1 MSVNNA
7 FTALMAHMHEAVA
20 LSQISGL
27 LGWDQET
34 TMARGSVSQR
44 AEWMSALQ
52 ASIHAKRTDP
62 KVGEWLAAIDP
73 AELDAVGAANI
84 RVINREYERQSRVP
98 ADLAREIA
106 RVTSAAQGEWA
117 EARAAG
123 DFAAFQPTLTKV
135 VDLRRQEAVAL
146 ADGGDLYDALLGE
159 YEPGMQAADLDR
171 LFTGLRRGLV
181 DLRERIGES
190 RVEIPDLKGH
200 FSQDQQMLIAREL
213 ASAFGYDWKCGR
225 LDLAVHPFSS
235 GSGNDVRI
243 TTRVAE
249 QDPFN
254 CFYST
259 IHEVGHAVYE
269 QNIDPR
275 HGLTVLGTGASMGIH
290 ESQSRIF
297 ENQLGRSRAFTGYLF
312 TRMQDV
318 FGDFGIADAETFYQV
333 VNKLRRGYIRTGA
346 DEVQYNLHVLLRYDL
361 ERALIAGSLDVSDL
375 QDAWNQRFEQDFG
388 FAVDKIQNGVLQD
401 VHWPVGLIGYF
412 PTYTLGNIY
421 AGELYAAL
429 RKDLP
434 ALDADLAMGN
444 TKSAVGWLKKK
455 IHTYGGV
462 SEPCELIQ
470 KAVGHVPS
478 EKPILDYLNHKF
490 SSIYKL

>member
-1 MSVNNA
+1 MTANNA
-7 FTALMAHMHEAVA
+7 YTALMAHMHEAVA

-34 TMARGSVSQR
+34 TMARGSANQR

-52 ASIHAKRTDP
+52 SSIHAKRTDP

-73 AELDAVGAANI
+73 GELDQVGAANI
-84 RVINREYERQSRVP
+84 RVISREYERQSRVP

-106 RVTSAAQGEWA
+106 RVTSAAQGQWA
-117 EARAAG
+117 KARAAG
-123 DFAAFQPTLTKV
+123 DFAAFQDTLAKV
-135 VDLRRQEAVAL
+135 VDLRRQEAAAL
-146 ADGGDLYDALLGE
+146 ANGGDLYDALLGE
-159 YEPGMQAADLDR
+159 YEPGMQAVELDR
-171 LFTGLRRGLV
+171 LFAGLRCGLV

-190 RVEIPDLKGH
+190 TVEIPDLQGS

-213 ASAFGYDWKCGR
+213 ADAFGYDWNRGR

-235 GSGNDVRI
+235 GSGDDVRI

-297 ENQLGRSRAFTGYLF
+297 ENQLGRSRAFTGFLF
-312 TRMQDV
+312 QRMQAV
-318 FGDFGIADAETFYQV
+318 FGDFGIPDAETFYHV
-333 VNKLRRGYIRTGA
+333 VNKLRRGYIRTEA

-361 ERALIAGSLDVSDL
+361 ERALIAGKLDVADL
-375 QDAWNQRFEQDFG
+375 QDCWNQRFEQDFG
-388 FAVDKIQNGVLQD
+388 YAVDRVQNGVLQD

-421 AGELYAAL
+421 AGELYASLCA
-429 RKDLP
+429 DLP
-434 ALDADLAMGN
+434 TLESDLAKGD
-444 TKSAVGWLKKK
+444 TKTALAWLKEK
-455 IHTYGGV
+455 IHHHGGV
-462 SEPCELIQ
+462 YEPRELVER
-470 KAVGHVPS
+470 AVGHSPS
-478 EKPILDYLNHKF
+478 EAPLLEYITRKF
-490 SSIYKL
+490 SEIYQL

>member
-1 MSVNNA
+1 MTANNA

-34 TMARGSVSQR
+34 TMARGSANQR
-44 AEWMSALQ
+44 AEWQSALQ
-52 ASIHAKRTDP
+52 ATLHAKRTDP

-73 AELDAVGAANI
+73 ADLEPVEAANI
-84 RVINREYERQSRVP
+84 RVISREFERQSRVP
-98 ADLAREIA
+98 TDLAREIA

-123 DFAAFQPTLTKV
+123 DFAAFQGTLAKV
-135 VDLRRQEAVAL
+135 VDLRRQEAAAL

-159 YEPGMQAADLDR
+159 YEPGMRAAELDQ
-171 LFTGLRRGLV
+171 LFAGLRRGLV

-190 RVEIPDLKGH
+190 RVEIPDLKGK

-213 ASAFGYDWKCGR
+213 ADAFGYDWKRGR

-235 GSGNDVRI
+235 GSGDDVRI

-269 QNIDPR
+269 QNIAPR

-297 ENQLGRSRAFTGYLF
+297 ENQLGRSRAFTGFLF
-312 TRMQDV
+312 RRMQAV
-318 FGDFGIADAETFYQV
+318 FGDFGMADAETFYQM
-333 VNKLRRGYIRTGA
+333 VNKLRRGYIRTEA

-361 ERALIAGSLDVSDL
+361 ERSLMDGSLDVADL

-388 FAVDKIQNGVLQD
+388 FAVDSVQNGVLQD

-429 RKDLP
+429 RADQPDL
-434 ALDADLAMGN
+434 DTDLAKGD
-444 TKSAVGWLKKK
+444 TTHAVAWLKQK
-455 IHTYGGV
+455 IHVHGGAF
-462 SEPCELIQ
+462 EPIELIQ
-470 KAVGHVPS
+470 NAVGHAPS
-478 EKPILDYLNHKF
+478 EAPLLSYITQKF
-490 SSIYKL
+490 SDIYQL